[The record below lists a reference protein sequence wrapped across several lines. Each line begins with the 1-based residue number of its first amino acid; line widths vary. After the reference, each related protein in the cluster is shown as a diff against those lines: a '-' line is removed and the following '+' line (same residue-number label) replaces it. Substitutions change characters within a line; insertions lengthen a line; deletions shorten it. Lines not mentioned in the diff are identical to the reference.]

1 MQLAS
6 IEFRFPG
13 SLIERGLMSPPVG
26 IVQWSGSVF
35 AESGAAYT
43 NNSPEKYYASMGFEL
58 QGDINLFYGITTRMR
73 LGFARGFDDEIGEDH
88 IYFSLGGS
96 F

>member
-1 MQLAS
+1 
-6 IEFRFPG
+6 
-13 SLIERGLMSPPVG
+13 
-26 IVQWSGSVF
+26 
-35 AESGAAYT
+35 
-43 NNSPEKYYASMGFEL
+43 MGFEL

-73 LGFARGFDDEIGEDH
+73 LGFARGFDSEIGEDR